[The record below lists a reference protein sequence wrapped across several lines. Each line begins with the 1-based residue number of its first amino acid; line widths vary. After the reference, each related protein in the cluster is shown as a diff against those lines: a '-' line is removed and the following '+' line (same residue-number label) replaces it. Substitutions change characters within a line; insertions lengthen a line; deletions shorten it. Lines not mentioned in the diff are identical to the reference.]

1 MENADFESSFVKAS
15 MSRRGLVKC
24 LSFSLGIAS
33 IAPAVFLKKAN
44 ATQAIGKPS
53 MARFVY
59 VGTYSAPNFA
69 PGGKVPSTAEGIYV
83 YKMEQDGSL
92 SLMQVMPAENPS
104 FLEIDQSKSC
114 LYAVNELGQDS
125 AGKPMGRVS
134 SYKIDQKSG
143 ELTFINTEPTNG
155 SWPCH
160 LALHPSGKFLFAA
173 NYGSGSFPVYPILED
188 GSIGKVTDIFQS
200 AGNGL
205 GADESRQGGPHAHM
219 VLTNPGGEHVYGVDL
234 GADKVLALDFDEST
248 GQLSPNSVPYLTT
261 ASGSGPRHMVFHP
274 NDQLAYVLNELSS
287 SIDVFEFN
295 SERGSFTWV
304 QTESTLPV
312 NSQFGRPDFD
322 PENPGKVPEGS
333 NTTAEIRIHPSGKWL
348 YATNRGMNAIVVFKV
363 NLMTGGISAIE
374 WKDTLGEI
382 PRGMNIDPEGD
393 YLYVGNQNSD
403 LISVFGIDQSTGGLT
418 ESLHEINSPVPVDFA
433 FGPIIT

>member
-1 MENADFESSFVKAS
+1 MKNLNSDFNIVNKS
-15 MSRRGLVKC
+15 MSRRDLVKS
-24 LSFSLGIAS
+24 LSVAAGVAS
-33 IAPAVFLKKAN
+33 FAPVAFIR
-44 ATQAIGKPS
+44 QASASESTEIQPI
-53 MARFVY
+53 ARFVY

-69 PGGKVPSTAEGIYV
+69 PGGKFPSTAKGIYI
-83 YKMEQDGSL
+83 YKMEGSGSL
-92 SLMQVMPAENPS
+92 SLVQVMPADNPS
-104 FLEIDQSKSC
+104 FLTIDATMTY
-114 LYAVNELGQDS
+114 LYSVNELGQDDD
-125 AGKPMGRVS
+125 GKPLGRVS
-134 SYKIDQKSG
+134 SYKIDKVSG
-143 ELTFINTEPTNG
+143 ELTFINTEPTSG

-160 LALHPSGKFLFAA
+160 LSLHPSGKFLFAA
-173 NYGSGSFPVYPILED
+173 NYGSGNFPVYPILED
-188 GSIGKVTDIFQS
+188 GRIGKMTDLFQS

-248 GQLSPNSVPYLTT
+248 GKLSSNSVPYLTT
-261 ASGSGPRHMVFHP
+261 ASGSGPRHMVFHA

-304 QTESTLPV
+304 QSASTLPV
-312 NSQFGRPDFD
+312 NSQLRRPDFD

-333 NTTAEIRIHPSGKWL
+333 NTTAEIRIHPAGKWL
-348 YATNRGMNAIVVFKV
+348 YATNRGMNTVVVFKIDS
-363 NLMTGGISAIE
+363 MTGKISAIE

-382 PRGMNIDPEGD
+382 PRGMNIDPEGN

-403 LISVFGIDQSTGGLT
+403 LISVYGIDASTGGLT
-418 ESLHEINSPVPVDFA
+418 EPLHEINSPVPVDFV
-433 FGPIIT
+433 FGPTIT